1 MAILSK
7 SVHRAL
13 WVALIAAT
21 AAHAETPG
29 STQTRINP
37 QRIILLDIQ
46 RVGSQLFSA
55 GERGWILRS
64 ADDGQHWQGIP
75 TPADR
80 TLTALAFADDR
91 LGIAVGHGA
100 TLLRTTDG
108 GQQWTAMVVDGI
120 GRDSLLGV
128 THLGGQ
134 HFVAYGAFGHYLDS
148 VDGGMSWSKK
158 TVLGEDFDRH
168 IAKVLK
174 AGSDLFLFG
183 ESGTLLRSR
192 DLGLNWEALQSPY
205 EGSFFGGLQTP
216 SGALLAFGMRGNL
229 YRSNDQGDSW
239 QLIPLDIKVALQGGQ
254 VLPDGR
260 IALVGNAGLVALSND
275 DGKSFELSKAARG
288 GLSQIVAVTGGA
300 LAVGDAGVQSLSLT
314 QVTAN

>member
-1 MAILSK
+1 MAFFGK
-7 SVHRAL
+7 SVHGVLWAAL
-13 WVALIAAT
+13 FAVSAV
-21 AAHAETPG
+21 HAETPG
-29 STQTRINP
+29 AIQTQINP

-64 ADDGQHWQGIP
+64 ADEGQHWQGIR

-80 TLTALAFADDR
+80 TLTGLAFADDR

-108 GQQWTAMVVDGI
+108 GQQWTAIAVDGI
-120 GRDSLLGV
+120 GHDSLLGV

-134 HFVAYGAFGHYLDS
+134 HFVAYGAFGHYLES
-148 VDGGMSWSKK
+148 VDGGLSWSKK
-158 TVLGEDFDRH
+158 PVMDEDFDRH

-174 AGSDLFLFG
+174 AGGDLFLFG
-183 ESGTLLRSR
+183 ESGTLLRSH

-205 EGSFFGGLQTP
+205 EGSFFGALQTP

-229 YRSNDQGDSW
+229 YRSNDQGNSW
-239 QLIPLDIKVALQGGQ
+239 QLIPVDIKVALQGGQ
-254 VLPDGR
+254 ILPDGR
-260 IALVGNAGLVALSND
+260 IALVGNAGLLALSSD
-275 DGKSFELSKAARG
+275 DGRSFELSKGARG
-288 GLSQIVAVTGGA
+288 ALAQIVAVAGGA
-300 LAVGDAGVQSLSLT
+300 LAVGDSGVQTLSLK
-314 QVTAN
+314 QATAN